1 MSRWIFVRLLAA
13 GPTLLFV
20 AALGFVLMRLAP
32 GGPFD
37 LERPLDP
44 AALASLRRVYGLDAP
59 LWRQFCDYMLALA
72 HGDLGPSFAW
82 RDFTVAQLF
91 ARALPVSAGIG
102 AAALAISWPAGIA
115 LGLAAARRGGSRFDA
130 GVVAAAS
137 LGLTIP
143 SFVLAPLMQLLF
155 GLKLGWLPVGGTGG
169 ISHYVMPVAT
179 LALPQL
185 AAVTRL
191 TRTATREALAA
202 PSQRTALAYGLPERV
217 RLARAFKAA
226 RLPLISYFGPAAA
239 SVLTGSVVVETLFG
253 LPGVGRYF
261 VEAALDRDYTVSL
274 GAALLAAAV
283 VVALNLL
290 SDVAYLIADPRA
302 RK

>member
-1 MSRWIFVRLLAA
+1 MARWIFVRLLAA
-13 GPTLLFV
+13 APTLLFV
-20 AALGFVLMRLAP
+20 AALGFALMRLAP

-44 AALASLRRVYGLDAP
+44 TALAGLRRVYGLDAP
-59 LWRQFCDYMLALA
+59 LWRQFGDYLFALA

-82 RDFTVAQLF
+82 RDFTVAELF
-91 ARALPVSAGIG
+91 ARALPVSASLG
-102 AAALAISWPAGIA
+102 AAALAVSWPLGIA

-130 GVVAAAS
+130 SVVALAS

-143 SFVLAPLMQLLF
+143 SFVLAPAMQLLF

-169 ISHYVMPVAT
+169 LSHYVLPVAT

-191 TRTATREALAA
+191 TRQATREALAA

-217 RLARAFKAA
+217 RLARAFRAA

-261 VEAALDRDYTVSL
+261 VEAALDRDYSVSL
-274 GAALLAAAV
+274 GAALLAATT
-283 VVALNLL
+283 VVALNLA
-290 SDVAYLIADPRA
+290 SDIAYLIADPRA

>member
-1 MSRWIFVRLLAA
+1 MARWILIRLLAT

-20 AALGFVLMRLAP
+20 AALGFALMRLAP

-37 LERPLDP
+37 GERPLDP
-44 AALASLRRVYGLDAP
+44 AALVSLRRIYGLDAP
-59 LWRQFCDYMLALA
+59 LWRQFLDYLAALA
-72 HGDLGPSFAW
+72 HGDFGPSFAW

-91 ARALPVSAGIG
+91 ARALPVSASLG
-102 AAALAISWPAGIA
+102 AAALAISWPLGIA
-115 LGLAAARRGGSRFDA
+115 LGLAAARRGGSRFD
-130 GVVAAAS
+130 GWVVALSS

-169 ISHYVMPVAT
+169 VSHYVLPVAT

-191 TRTATREALAA
+191 TRSATREALAA

-217 RLARAFKAA
+217 RLARAFRAA

-274 GAALLAAAV
+274 GAALLAATFV
-283 VVALNLL
+283 VVLNLV
-290 SDVAYLIADPRA
+290 SDVVYLIADPRA
-302 RK
+302 RP

>member
-1 MSRWIFVRLLAA
+1 MTRWIFVRLLATA
-13 GPTLLFV
+13 PTLLFV
-20 AALGFVLMRLAP
+20 AALGFALMRLAP

-44 AALASLRRVYGLDAP
+44 AALAGLRRVYGLDAP
-59 LWRQFCDYMLALA
+59 LWRQFLNYLFALA

-91 ARALPVSAGIG
+91 AAALPVSAGLG
-102 AAALAISWPAGIA
+102 AAALAISWPLGIA
-115 LGLAAARRGGSRFDA
+115 LGLAAARRAGSGFDA
-130 GVVAAAS
+130 GVVALAS

-169 ISHYVMPVAT
+169 LSHYVLPVAT
-179 LALPQL
+179 LALPQI

-191 TRTATREALAA
+191 TRSATREALAA
-202 PSQRTALAYGLPERV
+202 PNQRTAMAYGLPERV
-217 RLARAFKAA
+217 RLARAFRAA

-261 VEAALDRDYTVSL
+261 VMAALDRDYTVSL
-274 GAALLAAAV
+274 GAALLAATV
-283 VVALNLL
+283 VVALNLA